1 MKTKA
6 LAADTPAQELGR
18 HEELRQ
24 ILEQRRNSIT
34 SAIRDHVS
42 AVRTQHGETN
52 TAGVLDDVEAADAD
66 LQEDI
71 ELALIEAR
79 LETLQK
85 IDASLRRLEAGLY
98 GLCSECGEE
107 ISAVRLRALPFAVRC
122 RDCEED
128 HESTVKREREKRQ
141 RPFALFAEPAGRDR

>member
-6 LAADTPAQELGR
+6 LDNPAQELGR
-18 HEELRQ
+18 YEELRQ
-24 ILEQRRNSIT
+24 ILERRRSSIT
-34 SAIRDHVS
+34 STIRDRVS
-42 AVRTQHGETN
+42 AVRAHHGETN

-79 LETLQK
+79 QETLQK
-85 IDASLRRLEAGLY
+85 IDASLRRLELGVY

-128 HESTVKREREKRQ
+128 HESTVRREREKRQ
-141 RPFALFAEPAGRDR
+141 RQFTLFAEPAGRDR